1 MFHLKKCLGRCPVF
15 LVNEVVF
22 GLTRDEDKF
31 CRWQNFFLEVARAIS
46 QFKDLTLL
54 RENKHSEFHNHE
66 DSKSF
71 QQKFAK
77 YVSLLT
83 K

>member
-46 QFKDLTLL
+46 QFEDLTLL
-54 RENKHSEFHNHE
+54 RENKHPEFHNHE